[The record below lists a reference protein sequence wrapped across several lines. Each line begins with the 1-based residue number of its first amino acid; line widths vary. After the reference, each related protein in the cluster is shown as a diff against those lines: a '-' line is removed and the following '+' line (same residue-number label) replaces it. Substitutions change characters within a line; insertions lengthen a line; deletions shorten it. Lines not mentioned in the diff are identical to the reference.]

1 MAIQMSRDEML
12 EDLVLTWKGIQRL
25 DPESSININEATEM
39 WSKLDDTRLAHTYNG
54 ARAVLWRLISER
66 EI

>member
-1 MAIQMSRDEML
+1 MAIQMTREEML

-25 DPESSININEATEM
+25 DPESSININEAVEM
-39 WSKLDDTRLAHTYNG
+39 WSKLDDTRLSHTYNG

-66 EI
+66 AV